1 MKAYNNVISNF
12 LIVALLI
19 LIIILVFLGKDSDL
33 LIHEGSMEH
42 GLQKDAIIKKH
53 STFTEA
59 INVRYL

>member
-1 MKAYNNVISNF
+1 MFI
-12 LIVALLI
+12 IV
-19 LIIILVFLGKDSDL
+19 LVFLGKDSDL